1 MFSGI
6 VADVGVVAH
15 VDKQREDWTIQI
27 RTSFNTAKIAIGDS
41 IACDGI
47 CLTVTEISK
56 NSFAVQASLATQTIT
71 NLTCW
76 ESGYQVNLEKALS
89 VGDLLNGHFV
99 QGHIDCTT
107 KILAITKSGESH
119 VLQLELSPKLKK
131 YIAYKGSVTLN
142 GVSLT
147 VNAVTGSEFSVNII
161 PHTWENTNLSSL
173 KVSSLVNIEV
183 DLLARYLEKL
193 LDSNIIQQLQI

>member
-6 VADVGVVAH
+6 VADVGIIMH
-15 VDKQREDWTIQI
+15 IDKQREDWKIQI
-27 RTSFNTAKIAIGDS
+27 RTSFDTEKISIGDS
-41 IACDGI
+41 IACDGT

-56 NSFAVQASLATQTIT
+56 DSFAVQASLATQNIT

-76 ESGYQVNLEKALS
+76 ESGYNVNLEKALS

-107 KILAITKSGESH
+107 KLLAITKSGESH
-119 VLQLELSPKLKK
+119 VLQLEIPQKIKK

-147 VNAVTGSEFSVNII
+147 VNAATEHDFSVNII
-161 PHTWENTNLSSL
+161 PHTWEHTNLSNL
-173 KVSSLVNIEV
+173 KISSLANIEV

-193 LDSNIIQQLQI
+193 LD